1 MPIALPIQR
10 LTKRSEFLFVRQ
22 GARASRGAVLIEAR
36 RRTEDGQVRVGFT
49 ASKKVGGAVQ
59 RNRARRRLREAA
71 RQLLPE
77 YGLPGVDYVLV
88 ARQQTPDAPW
98 AALLDDVRNA
108 LIRLRADLEPG
119 AAQGRGEKRAHT
131 LSQSEFKGAQRAK
144 GD

>member
-1 MPIALPIQR
+1 MIQR

-22 GARASRGAVLIEAR
+22 GARAARGAVLIEAR
-36 RRTEDGQVRVGFT
+36 RREADGPIRLGFT

-77 YGLPGVDYVLV
+77 FGLAGVDYVFV
-88 ARQQTPDAPW
+88 ARQQTPDALW
-98 AALLDDVRNA
+98 VGLLDDVRNA
-108 LIRLRADLEPG
+108 LIRLRADLEIGVAPQRGPRTRSPSQNSG
-119 AAQGRGEKRAHT
+119 AE
-131 LSQSEFKGAQRAK
+131 RAK

>member
-1 MPIALPIQR
+1 MSPPVIR
-10 LTKRSEFLFVRQ
+10 KLTKRAEFLFVRQ
-22 GARASRGAVLIEAR
+22 GARAGRGLVMVEAR
-36 RRTEDGQVRVGFT
+36 RRGENGPIGLGFT

-77 YGLPGVDYVLV
+77 LGLAGVDYVLV

-108 LIRLRADLEPG
+108 LIRLRADLDPG
-119 AAQGRGEKRAHT
+119 VAPGRRAPAARSP
-131 LSQSEFKGAQRAK
+131 SQNDIKGAQRAK

>member
-1 MPIALPIQR
+1 MIR
-10 LTKRSEFLFVRQ
+10 KLTKRREFLFVRQ
-22 GARASRGAVLIEAR
+22 GARASRGAITIEAR
-36 RRTEDGQVRVGFT
+36 RRAEDGPIGLGLT
-49 ASKKVGGAVQ
+49 ATKRIGGAVV

-77 YGLPGVDYVLV
+77 LGLPGVDYVLV

-98 AALLDDVRNA
+98 PALLDDVRNA

-119 AAQGRGEKRAHT
+119 ATQQRRQT
-131 LSQSEFKGAQRAK
+131 RVRTSSQNGTGARRAK